1 MNLNY
6 YKTHTILSIIE
17 QLPPVRTFLKDTFF
31 PDGET
36 FVTEDVLI
44 DVKKGKRKMAPFVA
58 PRIGGVTVERDG
70 FRTDKYTAPKIA
82 PQRALTVDDLMV
94 RGLGENVFSKRTPEQ
109 RQVEF
114 LIKDLRD
121 LQDMTSRR
129 LEWMAAQVL
138 FYGKAVLKGYIDYQN
153 KNFVD
158 QTLDYKFTN
167 KITLSGTD
175 LWGNGGSIYDQLEA
189 WQLQVVAATDV
200 KPQSAIFGRDA
211 LKAFRND
218 EKIQQLMNIR
228 NMNFGE
234 IKPEIRGDG
243 VSFIGRLPELGLDI
257 YTYDAWYVDEDGEE
271 PVSKPYVP
279 LDHIALVNNNL
290 GETLYGAITQ
300 METNVFKTYEGKN
313 IPKTWAN
320 QEADARMVRLSS
332 RPVPKPHD
340 VDSWLVAKVV

>member
-6 YKTHTILSIIE
+6 YKTQTILSIVE

-58 PRIGGVTVERDG
+58 PRVGGVTIERDG
-70 FRTDKYTAPKIA
+70 FSTDKYKAPKIA

-94 RGLGENVFSKRTPEQ
+94 RGLGENVFSNRTPEQ

-114 LIKDLRD
+114 LIKDIRE
-121 LQDMTSRR
+121 LQDMTARR
-129 LEWMAAQVL
+129 LEWLAAQVL

-153 KNFVD
+153 KDFVD
-158 QTLDYKFTN
+158 QTLDYQFTN
-167 KITLSGTD
+167 KVTLSGTD
-175 LWGNGGSIYDQLEA
+175 LWGNGGSIYDQLEE
-189 WQLQVVAATDV
+189 WQIRVVEATDE
-200 KPQSAIFGRDA
+200 KPKNAIFGRDA

-218 EKIQQLMNIR
+218 AEIKEMMNIR

-234 IKPEIRGDG
+234 IKPEIRGNG

-257 YTYDAWYVDEDGEE
+257 YTYDAWYVDEDNI
-271 PVSKPYVP
+271 SKPYVP
-279 LDHIALVNNNL
+279 KDHIALANDNL

-300 METNVFKTYEGKN
+300 MEKDVFKTYEGKN
-313 IPKTWAN
+313 IPKTWADN
-320 QEADARMVRLSS
+320 SADARMVRLST